1 MPLIIAY
8 QNSVKTQS
16 MSGNQH
22 IHTESCQNFSLTSDK
37 HRHIFQY
44 SIKKFRITSG
54 GLKMLNIDIA
64 QVRDYLP
71 VLIEQTIAGNDVF
84 ITQSGLPI
92 IRLVSVVKV
101 KKQRQ
106 FGSAK
111 GLIKIADDFDEPL
124 EDFREY
130 M

>member
-1 MPLIIAY
+1 
-8 QNSVKTQS
+8 
-16 MSGNQH
+16 
-22 IHTESCQNFSLTSDK
+22 
-37 HRHIFQY
+37 
-44 SIKKFRITSG
+44 
-54 GLKMLNIDIA
+54 MLNIDIA
-64 QVRDYLP
+64 QVQEYLP
-71 VLIEQTIAGNDVF
+71 ILIDQTIAGNDVF
-84 ITQSGLPI
+84 ITQSGQPI
-92 IRLVSVVKV
+92 IRLVPVAKV